1 MQWPW
6 IHVLLGVGNFNIK
19 IYYFFQ
25 KHGFYQPDGLKTIIN
40 WIVFSINS
48 YDEMCIPGHSNEQV
62 VGTLIPLWAYGIHA
76 IKNTSFCCCF
86 FFSNYRLGGLLIRP
100 RYWSIVNVSANVNRM
115 HHIPEYMC
123 ITHYIFKHRS
133 LFKFLIFFFFKEL
146 FFAPAWNPIICLIN
160 NLNIFF
166 PQ

>member
-76 IKNTSFCCCF
+76 IKNTSFCCCC

-123 ITHYIFKHRS
+123 SITYLSIEVCLNSWFFSFLKNFFLPRPGTL
-133 LFKFLIFFFFKEL
+133 LFV
-146 FFAPAWNPIICLIN
+146 
-160 NLNIFF
+160 
-166 PQ
+166 

>member
-25 KHGFYQPDGLKTIIN
+25 KHGFYQPDDLKTIIN

-62 VGTLIPLWAYGIHA
+62 VGTLIPLWGYGIHA
-76 IKNTSFCCCF
+76 IKNTSFCCCFF

-123 ITHYIFKHRS
+123 SITYLSIEVCLNSWFFSFLKNFFLPRPGTL
-133 LFKFLIFFFFKEL
+133 LFV
-146 FFAPAWNPIICLIN
+146 
-160 NLNIFF
+160 
-166 PQ
+166 

>member
-1 MQWPW
+1 MQWLW
-6 IHVLLGVGNFNIK
+6 IHVLLGEGNFNIK

-62 VGTLIPLWAYGIHA
+62 VGTLIPLWGYGIHA

-123 ITHYIFKHRS
+123 SITYLSIEVCLNSWF
-133 LFKFLIFFFFKEL
+133 FLFFKEL

>member
-1 MQWPW
+1 MQWLW

-62 VGTLIPLWAYGIHA
+62 VGTLIPLWGYGIHA
-76 IKNTSFCCCF
+76 IKNTSFCCCFF

-123 ITHYIFKHRS
+123 SITYLSIEVCLNSWFFSFLKNFFLPRPGTL
-133 LFKFLIFFFFKEL
+133 LFV
-146 FFAPAWNPIICLIN
+146 
-160 NLNIFF
+160 
-166 PQ
+166 